1 MNEKNLMQ
9 KIFEASNMINNKS
22 RNSNADYISHLE
34 PFFRTKSRINKIKL
48 ILNKING

>member
-22 RNSNADYISHLE
+22 RI
-34 PFFRTKSRINKIKL
+34 KSRINKIKL